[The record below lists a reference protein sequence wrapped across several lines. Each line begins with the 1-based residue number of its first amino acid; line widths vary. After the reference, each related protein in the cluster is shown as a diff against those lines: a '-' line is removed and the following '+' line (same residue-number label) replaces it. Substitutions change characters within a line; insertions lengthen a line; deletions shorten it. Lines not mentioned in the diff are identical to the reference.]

1 MFLSNNYLFLKI
13 MHNMMR
19 MQYTTFLTYAIDIWT
34 TSQNPQERSKDSK
47 KVAEDNIDQ
56 EIDNEDPTES
66 VEVTEG
72 GGEVERGAA
81 DMASAASG
89 I

>member
-1 MFLSNNYLFLKI
+1 M
-13 MHNMMR
+13 
-19 MQYTTFLTYAIDIWT
+19 
-34 TSQNPQERSKDSK
+34 SQNPQERSKDSK

-81 DMASAASG
+81 DTASAASG